1 MKKLTL
7 LHLSC
12 AALAGHLAFA
22 QAPLDAIRTACAAD
36 AQKLCAG
43 VQNGG
48 GRIVACL
55 REHKDALSNQCKQAA
70 GVAASTGGNAAPSA
84 VNASPPPAA
93 KTPDA
98 VAPAPVATPKPA
110 VAAAAAAKDAP
121 VPGDYLRMKQ
131 VQVVAH
137 VVDPNLGAG
146 TVDLP
151 ALDLLIPSTWSFT
164 SAVAGNTTEGCFRD
178 LYATSWD
185 ATSPD
190 GSVAFQGAPN
200 DSWQYADDPAVLKR
214 LNDPNRRQ
222 LGLGGKPC
230 PLSKPVS
237 AEEYLRK
244 HMLPTLPS
252 GTTVV
257 SVEPFPAL
265 DLIARKQLGLPP
277 GDNGSRAG
285 MRTEA
290 VRARLESQ
298 KDGKPTESW
307 LTLVVVTRT
316 YSQGRG
322 AFYDCRAIDVMAL
335 RAQKGK
341 LDENDHLFKV
351 LISSTRPEMKWQSYS
366 NAQIA
371 KFYELEAQK
380 EAKIDAIWAAFQKHA
395 AEVIMGEVAYQQQGS
410 YNSAFGADQNIR
422 GVQTFRDPATGSTME
437 LSNLYDHAFWN
448 GTDQYIMSEDPNFN
462 PNGQL
467 SGSWNQLQVVRPAP

>member
-1 MKKLTL
+1 M
-7 LHLSC
+7 
-12 AALAGHLAFA
+12 AGQLASA
-22 QAPLDAIRTACAAD
+22 QDAIRTACAGD
-36 AQKLCAG
+36 VQKFCAG
-43 VQNGG
+43 VQTGG

-70 GVAASTGGNAAPSA
+70 GVPMNSGNSAAPSA
-84 VNASPPPAA
+84 VNASPSTPA
-93 KTPDA
+93 KTPEA
-98 VAPAPVATPKPA
+98 VVAAPVATQKSSVSA
-110 VAAAAAAKDAP
+110 SKDAP
-121 VPGDYLRMKQ
+121 VAGAYLRMKQ

-137 VVDPNLGAG
+137 VVDAKLGAG

-151 ALDLLIPSTWSFT
+151 ALDLLIPSTWEFK

-178 LYATSWD
+178 LYAMSWD

-214 LNDPNRRQ
+214 LNDPHRRQ

-230 PLSKPVS
+230 PVSKPVS
-237 AEEYLRK
+237 AEDYLRK
-244 HMLPTLPS
+244 HMLPALPS

-265 DLIARKQLGLPP
+265 DLIARKQLGLAP
-277 GDNGSRAG
+277 GDTGSRAG

-290 VRARLESQ
+290 IRARLESQ

-307 LTLVVVTRT
+307 LALVVVTRT

-341 LDENDHLFKV
+341 LDENDNLFKV
-351 LISSTRPEMKWQSYS
+351 LISSTRPEAKWQTYS
-366 NAQIA
+366 NGEIA
-371 KFYELEAQK
+371 KFYQLEAQK
-380 EAKIDAIWAAFQKHA
+380 EAKIDAIWAAFQQHV
-395 AEVIMGEVAYQQQGS
+395 AETIQGEVAYQQQGA
-410 YNSAFGADQNIR
+410 YTSAFGADQGIR
-422 GVQTFRDPATGSTME
+422 GVQTFADPTTGRTLE
-437 LSNLYDHAFWN
+437 LSNLYDHAWLN
-448 GTDQYIMSEDPNFN
+448 GTNEYIMSEDPNFD
-462 PNGQL
+462 PNGRL

>member
-1 MKKLTL
+1 MKRLTL
-7 LHLSC
+7 VLVGF
-12 AALAGHLAFA
+12 AAMAGQLAFA
-22 QAPLDAIRTACAAD
+22 QDPLDAIRTACAAD

-43 VQNGG
+43 VPNGG

-70 GVAASTGGNAAPSA
+70 GVAASPGAI
-84 VNASPPPAA
+84 NASPSTAA
-93 KTPDA
+93 KTPA
-98 VAPAPVATPKPA
+98 APVAAPVAKPKPSVSTSK
-110 VAAAAAAKDAP
+110 VA
-121 VPGDYLRMKQ
+121 PGSGAYLRLKQ

-137 VVDPNLGAG
+137 VVDAKLGTG

-151 ALDLLIPSTWSFT
+151 ALDLLIPFAWDFKST
-164 SAVAGNTTEGCFRD
+164 VAGNTTEGCFRD

-200 DSWQYADDPAVLKR
+200 NSWQYADDPAVLKR

-244 HMLPTLPS
+244 HMLPQLPS
-252 GTTVV
+252 GSTVV

-277 GDNGSRAG
+277 GDTGSRAG

-290 VRARLESQ
+290 IRARLESQ
-298 KDGKPTESW
+298 KDGKPIESW
-307 LTLVVVTRT
+307 LTLVVVTHT

-335 RAQKGK
+335 RAPKGK
-341 LDENDHLFKV
+341 LDENDNLFKV
-351 LISSTRPEMKWQSYS
+351 LISSTRPETKWQAYS
-366 NAQIA
+366 NAEIA
-371 KFYELEAQK
+371 KYYELEAQK
-380 EAKIDAIWAAFQKHA
+380 EAKIDAIWAAFNKHA
-395 AEVIMGEVAYQQQGS
+395 AEVVMGEVTYQQQGS
-410 YNSAFGADQNIR
+410 YNAAFGADQNIR
-422 GVQTFRDPATGSTME
+422 GVQTYRDPTTGRTME
-437 LSNLYDHAFWN
+437 LSNLYDHAWLN
-448 GTDQYIMSEDPNFN
+448 GTNEYIMSEDPNFD
-462 PNGQL
+462 PNGRL
-467 SGSWNQLQVVRPAP
+467 SGSWNQLQLVRPAP